1 MSSELDIIIKIREK
15 IEHYEFLRDEELVK
29 FPRIFTDNYFL
40 YNEVVNVLKELLRK
54 WGEIMLKI
62 KERCKFT
69 RIIKLWIW
77 I

>member
-54 WGEIMLKI
+54 
-62 KERCKFT
+62 
-69 RIIKLWIW
+69 
-77 I
+77 